1 MTFNALVQ
9 SRHVVVVDGIPFK
22 GTACYIVFGARN
34 ITKASSAEGMP
45 AYYATSHRSSPSL
58 AGMNVGVHMLC
69 NGRSKLSVVVR
80 ARGSSPSLITDL
92 MLGRHQAALDPNTRL
107 LIRADRVGIEKL
119 GKSSFDLLIEP
130 RQLVDVLRVR
140 DRVSM
145 RPAWLSS
152 DRDRRRW
159 IC

>member
-1 MTFNALVQ
+1 
-9 SRHVVVVDGIPFK
+9 
-22 GTACYIVFGARN
+22 
-34 ITKASSAEGMP
+34 
-45 AYYATSHRSSPSL
+45 
-58 AGMNVGVHMLC
+58 
-69 NGRSKLSVVVR
+69 
-80 ARGSSPSLITDL
+80 